1 MPSARHGPEAIEDG
15 GATMGDTTA
24 PADGGG
30 GERLAGGDAVPRD
43 CDCGADGDDAVYVFD
58 EQGNLVD
65 EPVIPGVPGLP
76 GPPVVPAVPSPLR
89 PPIFPHP
96 LPFARPCA
104 ISSLDGSWLLEIVP
118 AFGGPGEPIFPPTQ
132 TRGPMRIEVG
142 TTSLRISGD
151 VYSRRMVVAQPR
163 PAPVPAA
170 APAMPWYPQLPPS
183 EYVWYFRSSGC
194 TYAGGQLQFSF
205 VRHLWDRSA
214 RTFTSTDTGQMTFKC
229 RRPLVLSPGVAGPG
243 ALQMRGTA
251 TIGGRSYTVA
261 ATKTSTKYRGCG
273 VEVDVMSNRQFPVSA
288 SLCSGV
294 AVDFR
299 SVYATAGWDV
309 QVTVDNTAIAD
320 DPDLSVPELQTLIAG
335 HQSPATDPNQWR
347 LWLLVGSAQGSLF
360 GLMFDDDTVPR
371 EGAVGFADPRFGND
385 STIAPF
391 ARNQRLGAVP
401 LAFLRTLVHEAGHAL
416 NLFHP
421 KHDVHAPAIGTSIM
435 NQTGDVMGFAT
446 TANPYPCNATL
457 AFDEHSRTS
466 LIHAPDAQVR
476 PGWLNFGWGHGSL
489 SAGLPAPIDADG
501 LVNVDEDDTLRLE
514 LSLPASVVVGEY
526 VMAEVS
532 LANTGDAPREVT
544 TLLNLSEGDL
554 RLRRDTPDGRV
565 DQVRDVVLACGPR
578 PLVTLAPGESVTGR
592 AQVFFT
598 SVGHTFATPGPHV
611 LEAELDVGDGLTV
624 VRSAPVRVQVRMPV
638 TEKEQAVADA
648 TLDRGVG
655 WALALGDF
663 VTDEAA
669 QEKLAA
675 VADAHADTDTGAA
688 AALVLANS
696 LARPLSGRGDEP
708 ARAARPQVARRYL
721 DLAVQG
727 RTAQRVAE
735 LATTVASAV
744 DKDAPVVEQ
753 AMARVRRARKAKSDV
768 ARAEAVVNDFVQ
780 GGTPRP

>member
-1 MPSARHGPEAIEDG
+1 
-15 GATMGDTTA
+15 MGDETSGASDEGTA
-24 PADGGG
+24 QHAAGADEHTG
-30 GERLAGGDAVPRD
+30 
-43 CDCGADGDDAVYVFD
+43 DCGCGGDGDDAVYVFD
-58 EQGNLVD
+58 EQGQLVD
-65 EPVIPGVPGLP
+65 ERIPPGIPV
-76 GPPVVPAVPSPLR
+76 PPV
-89 PPIFPHP
+89 PPILPTP
-96 LPFARPCA
+96 LPPPILPQPLPLTRPCA
-104 ISSLDGSWLLEIVP
+104 ISSLNGSWLLEIVP
-118 AFGGPGEPIFPPTQ
+118 AFPGPGGPIVRTY

-142 TTSLRISGD
+142 AASLRISGD
-151 VYSRRMVVAQPR
+151 VYSQRLVVALPR
-163 PAPVPAA
+163 PQPVPVAL
-170 APAMPWYPQLPPS
+170 PAMPWYPQLPRS
-183 EYVWYFRSSGC
+183 EYVWYLRSTGC
-194 TYAGGQLQFSF
+194 TYAAGQLQFGF
-205 VRHLWDRSA
+205 ERHLWDRSA
-214 RTFTSTDTGQMTFKC
+214 RTFTSTDTGQMTFRC
-229 RRPLVLSPGVAGPG
+229 RRPLVLSPTVAGPG

-251 TIGGRSYTVA
+251 TIGGRSYTVT
-261 ATKTSTKYRGCG
+261 ATKTSTQYRGCA
-273 VEVDVMSNRQFPVSA
+273 VEVDVMSNRQFPA
-288 SLCSGV
+288 TANLCSG
-294 AVDFR
+294 AALNFR
-299 SVYATAGWDV
+299 SVYATAGWDMR
-309 QVTVDNTAIAD
+309 VTVDNTAIPE

-335 HQSPATDPNQWR
+335 HQSPATDPHQWR

-457 AFDEHSRTS
+457 AFDDHSRTS
-466 LIHAPDAQVR
+466 LIHSPDPQIR

-489 SAGLPAPIDADG
+489 SGGLPAPVDADG
-501 LVNVDEDDTLRLE
+501 LVNVDEDDTLRLD
-514 LSLPASVVVGEY
+514 LALPASVVVGEY
-526 VMAEVS
+526 VIAEVS
-532 LANTGDAPREVT
+532 LTNTGDVPREVT

-554 RLRRDTPDGRV
+554 RLRRQAPDGRI
-565 DQVRDVVLACGPR
+565 DQIRDVVLACGPR
-578 PLVTLAPGESVTGR
+578 PLVTIAPGESVTGR

-598 SVGHTFATPGPHV
+598 SVGHTFATPGPHL
-611 LEAELDVGDGLTV
+611 LEAEIDVGDGLTV
-624 VRSAPVRVQVRMPV
+624 ARSAPVRVQVRMPV
-638 TEKEQAVADA
+638 TEKELAVADA

-669 QEKLAA
+669 QEKLAT

-708 ARAARPQVARRYL
+708 ARAAPPQAARRYL

-727 RTAQRVAE
+727 RTAQQVAE
-735 LATTVASAV
+735 LATTVASPV
-744 DKDAPVVEQ
+744 DKDAPVVDQ
-753 AMARVRRARKAKSDV
+753 AMTRVRRARKGKADM